1 MITKSVSLKCEEM
14 SLMSIKNTLKNRVS
28 TTKFTKDNVNPK
40 TIIDLLD
47 FAVYAP
53 NHKMREPWRFIILE
67 GEGKTTFVSKY
78 ISSFKEIEQSDQQAL
93 IHKAFQAPLVLAIV
107 MPKNPDFRDELED
120 LQACAALIENFL
132 LLLTEEGLSGAW
144 KTPMYIESDRFKDIL
159 GLSSQEIVV
168 GLIMVGYPEQIP
180 NPKSRKSARDLTT
193 IYS

>member
-1 MITKSVSLKCEEM
+1 
-14 SLMSIKNTLKNRVS
+14 MSIKSTLKSRVS
-28 TTKFTKDNVNPK
+28 TTKFNGDKVEPN

-67 GEGKTTFVSKY
+67 GEGKKTLVSRY
-78 ISSFKEIEQSDQQAL
+78 VSSFKEIDQNEQLAML
-93 IHKAFQAPLVLAIV
+93 NKVFQAPLVLAIV
-107 MPKNPDFRDELED
+107 MPKNPDYRDELED

-144 KTPMYIESDRFKDIL
+144 KTPKYIESDRFKDIL
-159 GLSSQEIVV
+159 GVTSQEIVV
-168 GLIMVGYPEQIP
+168 GLVMVGFPEQTLT
-180 NPKSRKSARDLTT
+180 PKKRKSAYELTT